1 MVDLAQLL
9 LGGFQESL
17 VDVFGL
23 SGGWLVGH
31 AIVLSTVS
39 LIVISIRNREHIV
52 NESGYGRKHFS
63 QATAV
68 VFMTG
73 LQYVFYTGSLGFPG
87 TMSLVLGVTGALS
100 AMWMI
105 NVLE

>member
-31 AIVLSTVS
+31 AIVLSKVS
-39 LIVISIRNREHIV
+39 LIEISIRNREHIV